1 MTNPLL
7 LLCFPTLYVFG
18 ALFSLLQMQVIFTLI
33 AKGVS
38 QVKAISA
45 LEPVLPCEEL
55 SQNAVVVVEPSLDSC
70 PHIRSRDGLERLH
83 CQGLRVSR
91 YSSRKIL
98 TDMGGNL

>member
-1 MTNPLL
+1 MDGPCVSGERTSHLAPDRDTMTNPLL

-45 LEPVLPCEEL
+45 LEPVLPCEFPP
-55 SQNAVVVVEPSLDSC
+55 A
-70 PHIRSRDGLERLH
+70 GA
-83 CQGLRVSR
+83 
-91 YSSRKIL
+91 
-98 TDMGGNL
+98 

>member
-45 LEPVLPCEEL
+45 LEPVLPCERSFRLAQL
-55 SQNAVVVVEPSLDSC
+55 SW
-70 PHIRSRDGLERLH
+70 
-83 CQGLRVSR
+83 
-91 YSSRKIL
+91 
-98 TDMGGNL
+98 